1 MTITS
6 KRLCEMVDQINQ
18 ICTFE
23 EGGEVEEAVIFLI
36 AVPLDEGESVTW
48 VHLVHFL
55 LYVE

>member
-1 MTITS
+1 
-6 KRLCEMVDQINQ
+6 MVDQINQ